1 MSTNSTTT
9 KPAKILAIAS
19 RGGHWIQLLR
29 LREAFEG
36 QDVTFATS
44 VPEYAAMVPDQKFRV
59 ITEAS
64 RKSKFR
70 LMVLALQ
77 VLWLLITIRPDV
89 VISTGAAPGYF
100 AVMMGRWIGARTL
113 WIDSIANAEEM
124 SMSGKLALRHAN
136 AVLTQWSHLS
146 QEGTVQYHGAVI

>member
-1 MSTNSTTT
+1 MENTTT
-9 KPAKILAIAS
+9 KQAKILAIAS

-44 VPEYAAMVPDQKFRV
+44 VPEYAAMVPGQKFRV

-70 LMVLALQ
+70 LMILALQ

-146 QEGTVQYHGAVI
+146 QDGVVQYHGAVI